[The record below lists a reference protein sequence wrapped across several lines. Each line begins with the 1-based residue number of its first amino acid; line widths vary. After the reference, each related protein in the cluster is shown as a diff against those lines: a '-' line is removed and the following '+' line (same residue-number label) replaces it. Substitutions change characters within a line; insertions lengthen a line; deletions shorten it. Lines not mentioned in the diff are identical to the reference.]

1 MIAITPLASSSAGN
15 AYKVSDG
22 QTTLLL
28 EAGIRFADIRKALQ
42 FHVSDIAGCLISHEH
57 GDHGKAAADLMRAGV
72 DIYASGG
79 TLGALK
85 LSGHRAKLIQA
96 KQQFQVGTWSVLPF
110 DIQHDVAEPLGF
122 LLMNQDG
129 EKLLFV
135 TDTFYIRYTFS
146 GLTHIMVECNF
157 SLEILD
163 QNILTGRVPYSMK
176 PRLLRSH
183 FSLENVKDFIRANDL
198 SRVEEI
204 WLLHLSDTNSDAAAF
219 KLEIQAL
226 TGKQVY
232 IAER

>member
-1 MIAITPLASSSAGN
+1 MITITPLASSSAGN
-15 AYKVSDG
+15 AYKVTDG
-22 QTTLLL
+22 KTPLLL
-28 EAGIRFADIRKALQ
+28 EAGIRFNDIRKALK
-42 FHVSDIAGCLISHEH
+42 FRVSDIAGCLISHEH

-72 DIYASGG
+72 DIYASTG
-79 TLGALK
+79 TLKALK
-85 LSGHRAKLIQA
+85 LGSHRAKPIQA
-96 KQQFQVGTWSVLPF
+96 KKQFQVGTWSILPF

-129 EKLLFV
+129 EKLLFA
-135 TDTFYIRYTFS
+135 TDTYYIRYTFF

-157 SLEILD
+157 SVEILD

-204 WLLHLSDTNSDAAAF
+204 WLLHLSDTNSDAARF
-219 KLEIQAL
+219 KREIQSI

-232 IAER
+232 VAQR